1 MLRSLDRSIGI
12 CNGTRLIVEN
22 FSRSVIFAKVAS
34 GNRTGDLV
42 AIPWITFISEPDQ
55 TGLPF
60 KLICTQFPVNLAFSL
75 TINKS
80 QGQTIGNVGIVLH
93 EPVLSHGQLYV
104 ALSRSKSSHTTKA
117 VIPQPENG
125 LPSYQTSNIFY
136 EEVLSRVHWSW
147 WFFYQ
152 LFFPFL
158 RNLYTA
164 IAFDYFPLPLYL
176 LFDFHL
182 LFEFHFHLSFKLVFP
197 FGFFFIWTY

>member
-1 MLRSLDRSIGI
+1 MLRNLDRWIGL

-42 AIPWITFISEPDQ
+42 AIPWIPFISDPDQ

-80 QGQTIGNVGIVLH
+80 QGQTIGNVVIVLH

-104 ALSRSKSSHTTKA
+104 ALSRSKSSHTTKV

-125 LPSYQTSNIFY
+125 PPSHTKLPTLFTKRFYHVFIGLDDCSTNCSSLFWAIFT
-136 EEVLSRVHWSW
+136 LQLHLIISLCLCI
-147 WFFYQ
+147 FF
-152 LFFPFL
+152 
-158 RNLYTA
+158 
-164 IAFDYFPLPLYL
+164 
-176 LFDFHL
+176 
-182 LFEFHFHLSFKLVFP
+182 LSFIFFLSYTSICLSSWFSPLVFL
-197 FGFFFIWTY
+197 IWTY